1 MLITLD
7 IETNTKH
14 DTIWCVVTEEVQT
27 GNLAV
32 HTTPETLAPLLRDAI
47 CVIGHNIIGFD
58 APVLDKV
65 WNLQIPNSKLVD
77 TLVLSRLYSPSLEG
91 GHSLDSWGK
100 RLGDHKIVFSD
111 YDAGLSDEMI
121 DYCKQDVKLTT
132 TLYKHLV
139 NSLKSEGF
147 SEQCADL
154 EHRVAII
161 MAVQERNGFVLDVDG
176 ATSLYQDITHKMR
189 LITTDLQK
197 VFPPVSK
204 IQILTPKYTET
215 KKLAKTAVDQHGKG
229 VRLTNKEY
237 LDMLVSNKP
246 VQRTTYTEFNLGS
259 RKQIA
264 ERLEA
269 VGVTFSLKT
278 EKGATIVNEK
288 VLEGIDV
295 PEAKMIHEYLMLQK
309 RAAQIDSW
317 LSHQRDGRVH
327 GRVITN
333 GAVTGR
339 MTHHSPN
346 MAQVPSVSAPYG
358 KECRSF
364 WTVPAGHK
372 LVGID
377 ASGLELR
384 MLAHYM
390 RDENYT
396 NEILSG
402 DIHTANMKAAGLTD
416 RNQAKT
422 FIYAFLYGAGPA
434 KIGEIVNGGYSEGQ
448 KLMSAFL
455 KNTPALARLR
465 ERVAKFAETGTLPGL
480 DGRRLRVRSQHAALN
495 TLLQGAGAIVMK
507 QALVVLC
514 DTLDALGIPYKLVA
528 NVHDEFQIETPE
540 HFAKAVGKQAVKAI
554 QEAGDQLK
562 LRCPLDGEFNIGNNW
577 AETH

>member
-1 MLITLD
+1 MITLD

-161 MAVQERNGFVLDVDG
+161 MAVQERNGFALDVDG

-197 VFPPVSK
+197 VFPPIVEQRWS
-204 IQILTPKYTET
+204 E
-215 KKLAKTAVDQHGKG
+215 KTGKQLKDK
-229 VRLTNKEY
+229 V
-237 LDMLVSNKP
+237 
-246 VQRTTYTEFNLGS
+246 TEFNVGS
-259 RKQIA
+259 RQQIA

-317 LSHQRDGRVH
+317 LAHQRDGRVH

-465 ERVAKFAETGTLPGL
+465 ERVAKFAETGTRPGL

-514 DTLDALGIPYKLVA
+514 DTLDSLGIPYKLVA

>member
-1 MLITLD
+1 MITLD

-161 MAVQERNGFVLDVDG
+161 MAVQERNGFALDVDG

-197 VFPPVSK
+197 VFPPIVEQRWS
-204 IQILTPKYTET
+204 E
-215 KKLAKTAVDQHGKG
+215 KTGKQLKDK
-229 VRLTNKEY
+229 V
-237 LDMLVSNKP
+237 
-246 VQRTTYTEFNLGS
+246 TEFNVGS
-259 RKQIA
+259 RQQIA